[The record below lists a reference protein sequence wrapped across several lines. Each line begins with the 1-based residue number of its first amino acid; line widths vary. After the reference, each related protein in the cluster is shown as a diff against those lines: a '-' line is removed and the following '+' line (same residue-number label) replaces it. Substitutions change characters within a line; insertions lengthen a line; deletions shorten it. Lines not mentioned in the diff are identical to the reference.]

1 MGGRLL
7 RHWLKN
13 PLRNKQ
19 KIEGRLETVE
29 FFTKERFLRDDIR
42 KNLDGLM
49 DIERLISRL
58 SVGIGNARDLV
69 NLKNTL
75 IKTLE
80 VKDQITDFGLT
91 LLTEIKMDIS
101 SDLLKTIKF
110 INRQL
115 VDEPPIDTKIGGM
128 IKNDVNKELDD
139 LKQTISTSTSWISE
153 FEKQERDRTGISSLK
168 VRFNKVFGFYI
179 EISKANL
186 DSVPGDYFRKQ
197 TMVNA
202 ERFITEEL
210 KHHEQIVLS
219 AEEKINKLEYQLFVQ
234 VVESVMEDVEVIQM
248 ASKAIATLDCLT
260 NFSFVA
266 QTNNYSKPKINT
278 KGFIEIKD
286 GRHPVVEQFLENQ
299 LFVPNDTFLG
309 NKQNQLLIITGP
321 NMAGK
326 SVFIRQVAIIT
337 LLAHIGSFVSAKSAV
352 ISIVDR
358 IFVRSGASDVITQGL
373 STFMVEMTE
382 AGYILN
388 HATKD
393 SLIVMDELGR
403 GTSTYDGISIASAI
417 AEYIA
422 TNVQAKTLFAT
433 HYHELQDLENKYS
446 QIKNYQVAV
455 KHENGEPVFLH
466 KVVPGG
472 ASHSF
477 GINVAELAGIPREIT
492 EKAKELLNYLEGK
505 DKWEK

>member
-1 MGGRLL
+1 
-7 RHWLKN
+7 
-13 PLRNKQ
+13 
-19 KIEGRLETVE
+19 
-29 FFTKERFLRDDIR
+29 
-42 KNLDGLM
+42 
-49 DIERLISRL
+49 
-58 SVGIGNARDLV
+58 
-69 NLKNTL
+69 
-75 IKTLE
+75 
-80 VKDQITDFGLT
+80 
-91 LLTEIKMDIS
+91 
-101 SDLLKTIKF
+101 
-110 INRQL
+110 
-115 VDEPPIDTKIGGM
+115 
-128 IKNDVNKELDD
+128 
-139 LKQTISTSTSWISE
+139 
-153 FEKQERDRTGISSLK
+153 
-168 VRFNKVFGFYI
+168 
-179 EISKANL
+179 
-186 DSVPGDYFRKQ
+186 
-197 TMVNA
+197 
-202 ERFITEEL
+202 
-210 KHHEQIVLS
+210 
-219 AEEKINKLEYQLFVQ
+219 
-234 VVESVMEDVEVIQM
+234 
-248 ASKAIATLDCLT
+248 
-260 NFSFVA
+260 
-266 QTNNYSKPKINT
+266 
-278 KGFIEIKD
+278 
-286 GRHPVVEQFLENQ
+286 
-299 LFVPNDTFLG
+299 
-309 NKQNQLLIITGP
+309 
-321 NMAGK
+321 MAGK

-337 LLAHIGSFVSAKSAV
+337 LLAHIGSFVSAKSAD